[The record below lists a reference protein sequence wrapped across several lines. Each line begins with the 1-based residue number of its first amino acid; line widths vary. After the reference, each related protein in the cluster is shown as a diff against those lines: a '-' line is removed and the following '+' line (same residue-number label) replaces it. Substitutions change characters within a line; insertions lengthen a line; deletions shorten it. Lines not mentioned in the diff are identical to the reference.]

1 MILIDDITLVIGITL
16 MTVALVAPFIN
27 VMMRRIKVL
36 DLVEDDE
43 DNAADGNTDV
53 AAVAEK
59 PGISIVLTVNDEG
72 LDLKEN
78 LGKLL
83 QQKYSGEYQVVV
95 VMTGNDELAENVLK
109 GYANEPKL
117 YTTFI
122 PASSRYMSR
131 KKLAVT
137 VGVKAAK
144 YEWIMLTDVD
154 CRPDSELWL
163 ESITGKCSASKDVVM
178 GYSAFEEDYKA
189 VRRFDHSYNIYR
201 QMADAERGRAWGYC
215 GNNLLF
221 RKSVFL
227 TGKGFDGNLKFI
239 RGEYDFIVNKF
250 ATESNTAVAVM
261 PEMAV
266 TETELTDKGWRNKNL
281 YYLSTRKH
289 LERAGKPRVIFNATM
304 WMMAAS
310 ILLPLAGI
318 AAGAATQRWIALGAS
333 ALALIITLAIRG
345 IVLKKSVGRLL
356 PDMGAV
362 RLLWFE
368 ITLPL
373 RNALRMMHYR
383 ATDKFDFICHKI

>member
-1 MILIDDITLVIGITL
+1 MILIDNITLVIGITL

-27 VMMRRIKVL
+27 VMMKRIKAL
-36 DLVEDDE
+36 DLVEDNE
-43 DNAADGNTDV
+43 DNANDSNGDEAT
-53 AAVAEK
+53 VAEK

-83 QQKYSGEYQVVV
+83 QQNYSGEFQVVV

-163 ESITGKCSASKDVVM
+163 ESIANRCSDYKDVVM
-178 GYSAFEEDYKA
+178 GYSAFEDDYNTT
-189 VRRFDHSYNIYR
+189 RRFDHSYNIYR
-201 QMADAERGRAWGYC
+201 QLADAERGKAWGYC

-221 RKSVFL
+221 RKSMFL
-227 TGKGFDGNLKFI
+227 KGKGFDGNLKFI

-261 PEMAV
+261 PK
-266 TETELTDKGWRNKNL
+266 ETVVETVLSDKGWRNKNL

-289 LERAGKPRVIFNATM
+289 LERTGKPRFTFNATM

-310 ILLPLAGI
+310 IILPVAGI
-318 AAGAATQRWIALGAS
+318 AVGAATQRWIALGVS
-333 ALALIITLAIRG
+333 ALALIITLVVRAF
-345 IVLKKSVGRLL
+345 VLKKSVGRLL
-356 PDMGAV
+356 PDVGAV
-362 RLLWFE
+362 KLLWLE

-373 RNALRMMHYR
+373 RNAMRMLHYR
-383 ATDKFDFICHKI
+383 TTDKFDFICHKI